1 MKVDEALNNFIDTI
15 DNHEITKQLKAKRA
29 LIMNNGLLMNE
40 MRQLKEMDQ
49 KTYLKAKI
57 KLFKHEDIMSYH
69 QLLNEFNLLLINI
82 NRKLAFINNQAT
94 CNKVNHEN
102 Y

>member
-15 DNHEITKQLKAKRA
+15 DNHEITKQLKTKRA
-29 LIMNNGLLMNE
+29 LIMNNRLLMNE
-40 MRQLKEMDQ
+40 MRQLKEMDH
-49 KTYLKAKI
+49 KTYLKTKI
-57 KLFKHEDIMSYH
+57 KLFEHEDVMLYH

-82 NRKLAFINNQAT
+82 NRKLASINKQAT